1 MKHNLFILL
10 IGLSCVLLTT
20 GTVEAAI
27 DISPKRIELR
37 GDMTQTITIS
47 NNGERMEYVTIATE
61 LLLNPGVPFAEEQHT
76 PMGLIQQPTLYASPF
91 KLTLSPQQQ
100 KVITLR
106 PLRKVERETVYRL
119 NVRPLVQ
126 LQGTSFEHASA
137 GIAVN
142 LSFSAI
148 IRQRPENE
156 KVLLE
161 VRCEPQGAVLTASG
175 NVHVALREIQIDDTP
190 SEDINIY
197 PGTPQRLQG
206 RKVMLPGYGGC
217 HAGQRTEKKS

>member
-1 MKHNLFILL
+1 M
-10 IGLSCVLLTT
+10 
-20 GTVEAAI
+20 
-27 DISPKRIELR
+27 P
-37 GDMTQTITIS
+37 QTITIS
-47 NNGERMEYVTIATE
+47 NNGDRMEYVTIATE
-61 LLLNPGVPFAEEQHT
+61 LLTNPGVPFPEEQRT
-76 PMGLIQQPTLYASPF
+76 PMGLISLPTLYASPF
-91 KLTLSPQQQ
+91 KLTLNPQQQ
-100 KVITLR
+100 KIITLR

-126 LQGTSFEHASA
+126 LQGTSVEHASA
-137 GIAVN
+137 SIAIN

-161 VRCEPQGAVLTASG
+161 VRCEHQGAVLTATG
-175 NVHVALREIQIDDTP
+175 NVHVALREVQIDDTHP
-190 SEDINIY
+190 EDINVY

-206 RKVMLPGYGGC
+206 RKIMLPGYGGC